1 MSDTSRT
8 PSAIVNPRLAL
19 LDLVARWIDLNS
31 LTVFDVWWFVIRSQ
45 LCEMMLFDD
54 AIMER
59 RDFEDDVCRVVGLGV
74 QLRVNGNANA
84 IDLVDISDVIIIV
97 ATARAG
103 AMGDIN
109 SIREWLARWLF

>member
-19 LDLVARWIDLNS
+19 LDLLRWIDLNS

-45 LCEMMLFDD
+45 LCEMMMFED
-54 AIMER
+54 AMER
-59 RDFEDDVCRVVGLGV
+59 RDCGDDVCRVVGLGV

-103 AMGDIN
+103 AMRDIN
-109 SIREWLARWLF
+109 SIREWLARWMF